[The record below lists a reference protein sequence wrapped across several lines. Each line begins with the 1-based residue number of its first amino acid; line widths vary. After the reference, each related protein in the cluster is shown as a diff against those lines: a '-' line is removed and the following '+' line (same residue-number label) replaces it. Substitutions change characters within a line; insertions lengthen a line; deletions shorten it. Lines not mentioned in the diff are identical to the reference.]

1 MSEAELVRR
10 LESLVRAAREEVTLY
25 RHMYA
30 GLGEVESL
38 ESFAH
43 LPIITNTK
51 LVTERLE
58 DTLTD
63 LSHICITRTFGD
75 DADGC
80 GYMPRLLNYDDVL
93 REFEVLAFI
102 TDYAELKGK
111 HRVML
116 IGDERHVYTAAEFG
130 KYMAFYGWPLSMF
143 IHREQNT
150 DALRTHLARF
160 KPTAVFVDTES
171 ELPVELL
178 PKSVKLLFTF
188 NKPDLHG
195 GPQQEGA
202 RAYASFDLYRDPW
215 VGLTAIKS
223 EKDERYTFNPQHYYF
238 EQAADGTL
246 VVTSFV
252 NRLQPVI
259 RYTLPH
265 RGALTG
271 ADTFAL
277 RPEHV

>member
-10 LESLVRAAREEVTLY
+10 LDSQVRAAREEVTLY
-25 RHMYA
+25 RLMYA
-30 GLGEVESL
+30 GLGDVDSL
-38 ESFAH
+38 ESFAN
-43 LPIITNTK
+43 LPIITNPR

-63 LSHICITRTFGD
+63 LGHICISRTFGD

-102 TDYAELKGK
+102 TDHAGLKGR

-116 IGDERHVYTAAEFG
+116 IGDDRHVYTVAEFG

-143 IHREQNT
+143 IVRGQNLE
-150 DALRTHLARF
+150 ALRTHLARF
-160 KPTAVFVDTES
+160 KPTAVFVDTVGD
-171 ELPVELL
+171 PPAELL

-188 NKPDLHG
+188 NKPERHVR
-195 GPQQEGA
+195 PQPEGA
-202 RAYASFDLYRDPW
+202 RAYASYDLFRDPW

-223 EKDERYTFNPQHYYF
+223 EQDERYTFNPQHYYF
-238 EQAADGTL
+238 ESAGDGAL

-259 RYTLPH
+259 RYRVRH
-265 RGALTG
+265 RAAETG
-271 ADTFAL
+271 VDTFSF
-277 RPEHV
+277 RPDHG